1 MAFDVTTEWADIHRK
16 LGNYVPLPPKVSQEE
31 LTNQAIAAAEAI
43 DPLESKSVEQLQ
55 ALEEDDMDSA
65 AIKAWEEK
73 RLREMREQAKKRV
86 FRHVYEISKQDY
98 VREVNEAGPGVYVLL
113 HMYQDYIPA
122 CRAIN
127 AAFEELCE
135 RFPTYKF
142 VKIQATRC
150 VENFRDRDCPTLLIY
165 KEGVLV
171 KQFAACSGLFGAKI
185 TADAVEWKLAEEGV
199 WETEMEEKPEQGFKV
214 RRVEGRDDEDSDEED
229 REYMSN
235 HMPQR
240 Y

>member
-16 LGNYVPLPPKVSQEE
+16 LGNYVPLPPKVTQEE
-31 LTNQAIAAAEAI
+31 LTNKAIEAAEAA
-43 DPLESKSVEQLQ
+43 DPLESKSLEQLQ
-55 ALEEDDMDSA
+55 VLEEDDMDSA
-65 AIKAWEEK
+65 AIKAWEAK
-73 RLREMREQAKKRV
+73 RLQEMREQAKKRT

-98 VREVNEAGPGVYVLL
+98 VREVNEAGPEVYVLL

-127 AAFEELCE
+127 SAFEELCE

-142 VKIQATRC
+142 VKIQANRC
-150 VENFRDRDCPTLLIY
+150 VENFRDRDCPTILIY
-165 KEGVLV
+165 RNGEPV
-171 KQFAACSGLFGAKI
+171 KQYPACGDMFGGRI
-185 TADAVEWKLAEEGV
+185 TPAAVEWKLAEEGV
-199 WETEMEEKPEQGFKV
+199 WETEMEEKPEEGFRV
-214 RRVEGRDDEDSDEED
+214 RRVQGEEDSDEDD

-235 HMPQR
+235 HMPRR

>member
-1 MAFDVTTEWADIHRK
+1 MAFDVTTEWADIHRR

-31 LTNQAIAAAEAI
+31 LSNQAIEAAEAV
-43 DPLESKSVEQLQ
+43 DPLESKSLEQLQ

-65 AIKAWEEK
+65 AIKAWQEK
-73 RLREMREQAKKRV
+73 RLQEMREQAKKRV

-98 VREVNEAGPGVYVLL
+98 VREINEAGPGVYVLL
-113 HMYQDYIPA
+113 HLYQDYIPA

-150 VENFRDRDCPTLLIY
+150 VENFRDSDCPTLLIY
-165 KEGVLV
+165 RDGNPV
-171 KQFAACSGLFGAKI
+171 KQYAACGGLFGARI
-185 TADAVEWKLAEEGV
+185 TTDAVEWKLAEEGL
-199 WETEMEEKPEQGFKV
+199 WETEMEERPEAGFKV
-214 RRVEGRDDEDSDEED
+214 TRVEGRDDVDSDEED
-229 REYMSN
+229 REYMST
-235 HMPQR
+235 HMPRR